1 LSFSLLTFCFRPR
14 VSALGLALAA
24 GGLALAA
31 RIAPRPAGAAPITTA
46 QLTSQ
51 LSAAIQGLKTLRCQA
66 NAQERINGKYHPDR
80 SLMKLSFSPLRV
92 YIKNGKGVE
101 VLYVTG
107 QNGGDA
113 WVNPNAFPYVTL
125 SLDPNGSLMRKNQHH
140 TALQAGFGT
149 IAELLEGSAGR
160 PDKSFNRSFR
170 YAGDTIVMGR
180 PSYILRSDY
189 PQFRYVTYK
198 VGKNET
204 PATVAAHFGC
214 GEYRV
219 LERNKLDIGQKL
231 TEGQTLQVPNSYGR
245 RTLVLVDQK
254 TFLPNS
260 VAVYDD
266 QGLFEKYDF
275 FDVVANQPIP
285 AAEFSKDYKSYH
297 F

>member
-1 LSFSLLTFCFRPR
+1 MRRFGFVL
-14 VSALGLALAA
+14 VA
-24 GGLALAA
+24 GGLALGAT
-31 RIAPRPAGAAPITTA
+31 PAAPITTA
-46 QLTSQ
+46 QLISQ
-51 LSAAIQGLKTLRCQA
+51 LSAAIQNLKTLRCQA
-66 NAQERINGKYHPDR
+66 NAQERVGSKYLPDH
-80 SLMKLSFSPLRV
+80 SVMKLTFNPLRV
-92 YIKNGKGVE
+92 YIKNAKGVE

-149 IAELLEGSAGR
+149 IAELLEGSASR
-160 PDKSFNRSFR
+160 PDKSFNHSFR
-170 YAGDTIVMGR
+170 YAGDTTVMGR
-180 PSYILRSDY
+180 ASYILRSDY
-189 PQFRYVTYK
+189 PQFRYVAYRA
-198 VGKNET
+198 GKNET

-231 TEGQTLQVPNSYGR
+231 TEGQTLQVPNAYGR
-245 RTLVLVDQK
+245 RTLVVVDQK
-254 TFLPNS
+254 TFLPNA

-266 QGLFEKYDF
+266 KGLFEKYDF
-275 FDVVANQPIP
+275 FDVVPNQPIP
-285 AAEFSKDYKSYH
+285 LAEFSKDYKGYH